1 MSFIFFSKIRVRTVH
16 PVQVALDYST
26 TMCRVAFSNPS
37 VYCYISSAHQDQR
50 LESSVPLFDLVLG
63 CLLYITEAC
72 NNVHAKLALLMRNL
86 HCSHSDSVPP
96 TAGTKANDE
105 VPGFVLFRIWGR
117 TSTHE
122 TMSVKVKGLSA
133 LQPRRSSIAQ
143 ANGRFIILKK
153 NHPCTTSK
161 SFSKKIHHCH
171 AKLQNLI
178 VDQSALSF
186 ELMSRITARV
196 CELTSSF

>member
-1 MSFIFFSKIRVRTVH
+1 MKARPIANGCVVCLCAFSRHIASHKPGVYTLFFSKIRVRTVH

-105 VPGFVLFRIWGR
+105 VPGFVLFRI
-117 TSTHE
+117 
-122 TMSVKVKGLSA
+122 
-133 LQPRRSSIAQ
+133 
-143 ANGRFIILKK
+143 
-153 NHPCTTSK
+153 
-161 SFSKKIHHCH
+161 
-171 AKLQNLI
+171 
-178 VDQSALSF
+178 
-186 ELMSRITARV
+186 
-196 CELTSSF
+196 